1 MMKKNEST
9 YERREYENSYLY
21 KMSHRSRMMIHPILL
36 CMIMLKNIVSGFK
49 VVVLFKRKIPQTNQ
63 SIIFCITHI
72 GKQDIE
78 ICSQVI
84 KKHYYLL
91 SGDFENLH
99 GTLEGTVV
107 ELNGVIYLN
116 KYDKADK
123 ARSKEASIEILKKG
137 GNIMWFPEG
146 IWNLSPNRPILP
158 LPFGIIEVALKANA
172 VIVPLAIEQYGKSF
186 YVNIGEKFDV
196 TRYAS
201 QYADAVEMKSAAIM
215 DLRDIMATLKWKIWE
230 HVQPWKREELPSDYF
245 EEFINERLK
254 EWHGFTYEDV
264 LAREFHPKGII
275 DPEEVFAGLE
285 LIEPNKTNA
294 FLFNIGKEYGGEL

>member
-1 MMKKNEST
+1 MKKNENT
-9 YERREYENSYLY
+9 YERGEYENSYLY
-21 KMSHRSRMMIHPILL
+21 KMSHRSRMVIHPILL
-36 CMIMLKNIVSGFK
+36 CIIMLKNIISGFK
-49 VVVLFKRKIPQTNQ
+49 VDVLFKRKIPKTNQ

-72 GKQDIE
+72 GKHDIE
-78 ICSQVI
+78 ICSQII

-116 KYDKADK
+116 KYDKADR
-123 ARSKEASIEILKKG
+123 ARSKEKSIEILKKG
-137 GNIMWFPEG
+137 GNVMWFPEG

-196 TRYAS
+196 AWYAS
-201 QYADAVEMKSAAIM
+201 RYTNVVEMKSMAIM
-215 DLRDIMATLKWKIWE
+215 DLRDIMATLKWEIWE
-230 HVQPWKREELPSDYF
+230 HVQQWKREELPSDYF

-264 LAREFHPKGII
+264 LAREFHPKSII
-275 DPEEVFAGLE
+275 APKEVFAGLGV
-285 LIEPNKTNA
+285 IEPNKTNA
-294 FLFNIGKEYGGEL
+294 FLFDKNIGGRNLV